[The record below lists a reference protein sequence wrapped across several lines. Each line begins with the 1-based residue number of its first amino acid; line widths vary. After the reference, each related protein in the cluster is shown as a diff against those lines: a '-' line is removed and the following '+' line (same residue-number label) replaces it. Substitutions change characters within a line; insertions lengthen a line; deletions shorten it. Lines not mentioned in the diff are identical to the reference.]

1 MANEEEFAVRGIS
14 HVRIENFQGTAGYV
28 FPKRRQTAKPLQD
41 DYAAHADA
49 LLAQLALALG
59 PIPSPAVDTRLSI
72 PGLKPGTLVEIET
85 QVPKLE
91 TSGPAKIPKNLQFTA
106 EDIVVLKS
114 ERRDRTESA
123 VVFVPDDARAFLV
136 ARLQNYGRDPGNE
149 PRPDAEKFESVGKII
164 GTDALALFT
173 PALEHEVIEPVW
185 WEVWVREAP
194 RRADLVAAAAQRA
207 GLVVHA
213 ERLIFPD
220 TVVLHVHGVS
230 RTVLEFLS
238 RAPGAFV
245 EVRRATDTIQVFL
258 QEDRGLGVGPA
269 DHVVELL
276 ARVTPPVQDAPVIC
290 VLDSGVAAA
299 HPLIAKGITGAW
311 TYDDAWGTDDHI
323 RHGGHGTGL
332 AGLVLYGDLFA
343 AMADQ
348 RDLRLTHSV
357 ESVKYLTPPG
367 FQQPTVPSYGAITQ
381 GAVAIA
387 EINGG
392 QKARTFCI
400 ASSTDLC
407 SATQPSSWSG
417 AVDQLAS
424 GSTLADRSV
433 QEPPT
438 KTAKRLI
445 VIAAGNVQGG
455 QREEIV
461 RRSAIEDPAQS
472 WNALTIG
479 GYTAKDVI
487 DPFELGVRA
496 LAKANDVSPFS
507 RGSNTIASDLTPIKP
522 EVLFE
527 AGNMAVDNGDNC
539 DWRPSLSLLAAGS
552 DVANEP
558 LLPFWATSA
567 AAAMAGNYLGRL
579 KAELPGLWP
588 ETYRALT
595 VHSADWIG
603 PMRSRLIGTGLHWK
617 GAKKGPRQEILRE
630 VGYGVPNLNRAI
642 KSAKND
648 MVLLAQ
654 SEIQPFSKTPEGA
667 TATYNEIH
675 FYDLPWPKAALE
687 ALENGLVVMK
697 VTLSYFIEPNLSGRA
712 ATRPDTYRS
721 FGLRF
726 AMKKRRESLAA
737 FKKRYAAL
745 LATEKEPPVEEK
757 DYWLLG
763 PNAISAGSLHCD
775 LWRGPA
781 VDLAGHDAI
790 AIYPVGGWWKSH
802 LGQKR
807 MNDKA
812 RYALAISIDGRG
824 HAVDLHN
831 EIAQQVEAKEIE
843 VLLRG

>member
-1 MANEEEFAVRGIS
+1 MANVEDFAARDIS
-14 HVRIENFQGTAGYV
+14 HVRIENFQDVAGFV
-28 FPKRRQTAKPLQD
+28 FPKRPQTAKPLQD

-49 LLAQLALALG
+49 LLVQLARALG
-59 PIPSPAVDTRLSI
+59 PIPSPEADLRLSL

-85 QVPKLE
+85 QAPKLE
-91 TSGPAKIPKNLQFTA
+91 TSGPTKIPTNLQFA
-106 EDIVVLKS
+106 NQDIVVLKS
-114 ERRDRTESA
+114 ERHDRTESA
-123 VVFVPDDARAFLV
+123 VVFVPDDAREFL
-136 ARLQNYGRDPGNE
+136 AERLRNYGRDPGNE
-149 PRPDAEKFESVGKII
+149 RRPDIEKFESVERFASI
-164 GTDALALFT
+164 DALALFT
-173 PALEHEVIEPVW
+173 PALEHDVPKPVW

-207 GLVVHA
+207 GLEVHPD
-213 ERLIFPD
+213 RLTFPD
-220 TVVLHVHGVS
+220 TVVLHVYGAS

-258 QEDRGLGVGPA
+258 REGRGGGLGPA
-269 DHVVELL
+269 DHVAELL
-276 ARVTPPVQDAPVIC
+276 ARVTPPGQDAPVIC

-299 HPLIAKGITGAW
+299 HPLIAKGVTGAW
-311 TYDDAWGTDDHI
+311 AYDEAWGTDDHI

-348 RDLRLTHSV
+348 RELRLTHSV

-367 FQQPTVPSYGAITQ
+367 FKLPTVPSYGTITQ
-381 GAVAIA
+381 GAVAVA
-387 EINGG
+387 ELNGG
-392 QKARTFCI
+392 EKARTFCI

-407 SATQPSSWSG
+407 SAAQPSSWSG
-417 AVDQLAS
+417 ALDQLAS
-424 GSTLADRSV
+424 GSTLADRSTNA
-433 QEPPT
+433 PPT

-455 QREEIV
+455 QREKIV
-461 RRSAIEDPAQS
+461 QRSAIEDPAQS

-479 GYTAKDVI
+479 GYTAKDAI
-487 DPFELGVRA
+487 EPFELGVWA

-522 EVLFE
+522 EILFE
-527 AGNMAVDNGDNC
+527 AGNMAVDGGDNC
-539 DWRPSLSLLAAGS
+539 DWHPSLSLLAAGS
-552 DVANEP
+552 DVINEP

-603 PMRSRLIGTGLHWK
+603 PMRSRLIGRGLHWK
-617 GAKKGPRQEILRE
+617 GAKKGPRQQVLRE
-630 VGYGVPNLNRAI
+630 IGYGVPDLNRAI

-654 SEIQPFSKTPEGA
+654 SEIQPFSKAVDGA

-675 FYDLPWPKAALE
+675 FYDLPWPKSALE
-687 ALENGLVVMK
+687 ALENEPVIMK

-726 AMKKRRESLAA
+726 AMKKRSESMAA
-737 FKKRYAAL
+737 FKKRYAAA
-745 LATEKEPPVEEK
+745 LATDKEPPVQEK
-757 DYWLLG
+757 DCWLLG

-812 RYALAISIDGRG
+812 RYALAISIDGRA
-824 HAVDLHN
+824 HAVDLQS
-831 EIAQQVEAKEIE
+831 EIVQQVNAKEIE